1 MTVYGTLAPGPDYNP
16 TTWSRGYQA
25 RQFGLGGPDVL
36 AALATP
42 PTSMVNAAGPYLT
55 STLPAAPASGTDT
68 AAQGQAVEID
78 PFAPL

>member
-1 MTVYGTLAPGPDYNP
+1 
-16 TTWSRGYQA
+16 
-25 RQFGLGGPDVL
+25 
-36 AALATP
+36 
-42 PTSMVNAAGPYLT
+42 MVNAAGPYLT